1 MKQALLIALGLSC
14 AASSALADGFG
25 RHREIRA
32 FWLNE
37 QTLRQQQG
45 ADDQAP
51 KPKFTMTYTEG
62 VAERLGLSG
71 GHADLFERK
80 LGGSSGPAFAGTID
94 DGGAK
99 LVLRWH
105 PDE

>member
-1 MKQALLIALGLSC
+1 MTRVWLIALAISL
-14 AASSALADGFG
+14 AAVPAAADGFG
-25 RHREIRA
+25 RRQQPRA

-37 QTLRQQQG
+37 QTLRQQQ
-45 ADDQAP
+45 DSDTQAP

-62 VAERLGLSG
+62 VAERLGLSD

-80 LGGSSGPAFAGTID
+80 FGGDTGPALSGTID
-94 DGGAK
+94 DGAAK